1 MPVYL
6 GKDWLVDFLVCA
18 GLGFA
23 AACCLLALRNSINP
37 LIDQLKSSN
46 VKSTL
51 RLVGLAMF
59 IGTQLAIVVFIA
71 DTDGIRQPNSI
82 YGYVLGILVVAPALA
97 SLVRR

>member
-6 GKDWLVDFLVCA
+6 GKAWLVDFLACA

-23 AACCLLALRNSINP
+23 AACCLLAMRNSMNP
-37 LIDQLKSSN
+37 LIDQLRSPN
-46 VKSTL
+46 VKSAL
-51 RLVGLAMF
+51 RLASLAMF
-59 IGTQLAIVVFIA
+59 IGAQLAIVAFIA

-82 YGYVLGILVVAPALA
+82 YGYVLGILLVSPALA